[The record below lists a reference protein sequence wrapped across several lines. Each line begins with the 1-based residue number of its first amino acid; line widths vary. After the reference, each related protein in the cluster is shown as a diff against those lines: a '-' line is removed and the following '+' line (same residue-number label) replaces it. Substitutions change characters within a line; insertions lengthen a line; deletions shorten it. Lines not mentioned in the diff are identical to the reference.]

1 MDKPP
6 KGFIAPTF
14 TRKKLVKVS
23 RKDEDGDG
31 GRGTWGVGRGTWDVG
46 RGTGDGDEGRGTMG
60 RGTWRGTPTVY
71 LFTVYC
77 SLFAPAYA
85 KASAAKIHYSLF
97 TVYCLLFTIHCSLLP
112 QLNF

>member
-6 KGFIAPTF
+6 ERGSLRPLYTEKVGKSFKEG
-14 TRKKLVKVS
+14 TR
-23 RKDEDGDG
+23 DG
-31 GRGTWGVGRGTWDVG
+31 GRGTRDVGRGTWDVE
-46 RGTGDGDEGRGTMG
+46 R
-60 RGTWRGTPTVY
+60 Y
-71 LFTVYC
+71 AYCLLFTVYC